1 MTGKPPKRVS
11 VWVRHAGVGVDFA
24 AAVAVFTLIGYWI
37 DRHWQ
42 LGHKATITGAV
53 LGLVGGMYNLVRAS
67 LAAFK
72 EIDRQ
77 EDDRDGKPKS

>member
-1 MTGKPPKRVS
+1 
-11 VWVRHAGVGVDFA
+11 VRYAGLGVDFA

-42 LGHKATITGAV
+42 LGHTATVIGAL
-53 LGLVGGMYNLVRAS
+53 LGLIGGMYNLVRGS

-72 EIDRQ
+72 VSGGR
-77 EDDRDGKPKS
+77 EDDSADKPDS